1 VFQRAE
7 IHRSCAWRCPSNQCF
22 PRQPCACSDR
32 ARYLRSEVVEQA
44 FFEIYHFFNTLNEHD
59 KHVKHIVRNINIIGF
74 KFRQAALREVP
85 RSRYRG
91 SGEQNCQFGNF
102 WRRRTLCHAQ
112 AKVTHRLLS
121 PADATD
127 DTDERPEQREPRL
140 VEIPQCGVSSGKLV
154 GGRTH
159 KFFPMTTTCG
169 IVSVWWPA
177 SDRRARP
184 PALSFE
190 VWLRGMPYLSFV
202 DTI

>member
-59 KHVKHIVRNINIIGF
+59 KHVKHFVRNINIIGF

-112 AKVTHRLLS
+112 AKEPIGCCHRQTQQTTRMSAQSNASLAWWRYPSAESAAENWL
-121 PADATD
+121 
-127 DTDERPEQREPRL
+127 E
-140 VEIPQCGVSSGKLV
+140 VELISS
-154 GGRTH
+154 
-159 KFFPMTTTCG
+159 FQ
-169 IVSVWWPA
+169 
-177 SDRRARP
+177 
-184 PALSFE
+184 
-190 VWLRGMPYLSFV
+190 
-202 DTI
+202 